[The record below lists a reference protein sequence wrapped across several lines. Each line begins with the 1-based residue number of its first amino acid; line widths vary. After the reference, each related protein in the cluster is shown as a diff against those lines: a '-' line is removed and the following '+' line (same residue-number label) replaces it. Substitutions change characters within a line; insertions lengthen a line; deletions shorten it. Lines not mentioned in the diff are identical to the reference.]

1 MTLTPTQ
8 PICEVVI
15 LTALPVE
22 YQAALRYLEDP
33 HEVVHPSGTIYH
45 HGRITGEQ
53 QTWRVVV
60 VFGRDSGTHAHVW

>member
-45 HGRITGEQ
+45 HGRFHGE
-53 QTWRVVV
+53 
-60 VFGRDSGTHAHVW
+60 H